1 MNVID
6 LMDMEMTIIP
16 VIDGDAS
23 GILSSFWYRV
33 RPHNSTYILRG
44 HCMGPRYVF
53 GAIMGHLDTPLCG
66 VERSGAGLKIEWAEW
81 ENRRGVSGG
90 YIKMCGR

>member
-53 GAIMGHLDTPLCG
+53 GAIMGHPRYAPVRSG
-66 VERSGAGLKIEWAEW
+66 AERSGF
-81 ENRRGVSGG
+81 EN
-90 YIKMCGR
+90 